1 MVVILVG
8 RTGLESV
15 MFHTTQDQSQSS
27 NQLNHQLS
35 QHSGEVRVQYR
46 VAQMDRVF
54 LNSYQL
60 VNVEDI
66 GSKKLKSIQLQ

>member
-8 RTGLESV
+8 RTGLK
-15 MFHTTQDQSQSS
+15 TQDQSQSS
-27 NQLNHQLS
+27 NQLNHELF

-66 GSKKLKSIQLQ
+66 GSKEVKKYNTVTIKVY